1 MQQDYWNNPCHVA
14 ILQVEM
20 TTKLNSNDFFTMKK
34 FIQTLLSL
42 SIFISVPV
50 YADIMLLIHGYL
62 GDAGSW
68 EESGIN
74 SELQQ
79 QGWARAGMF
88 QGSALGPQLFVTE
101 NNNAKNQVYVAT
113 LPSQTPVI
121 VQADILKNI
130 IDSIQQRHKN
140 EKFILVGHSAGG
152 VVARM
157 ALIRHQLQNIKALI
171 TIAAPHIGTGRAD
184 QALDITANHGPF
196 NMVKSFVGGSGY
208 DALKHSRGLMVDLRY
223 PQPGNL
229 LYWLNSQ
236 PHPDIFYASIIR
248 LNNNGQTGDYYVP
261 GFSQN
266 MNNVPALQGRSS
278 TFTTPSSHFLVRQDA
293 DTIISIIKH
302 FK

>member
-1 MQQDYWNNPCHVA
+1 M
-14 ILQVEM
+14 M
-20 TTKLNSNDFFTMKK
+20 K

-42 SIFISVPV
+42 SIFISMPV

-62 GDAGSW
+62 GDADSW
-68 EESGIN
+68 EKSGIN
-74 SELQQ
+74 SELHQ
-79 QGWARAGMF
+79 QGWTRTGVF
-88 QGSALGPQLFVTE
+88 LGSALGPQLLVADS
-101 NNNAKNQVYVAT
+101 NNAKNLVYVAT
-113 LPSQTPVI
+113 LPSMAPVI

-130 IDSIQQRHKN
+130 IDIIRQYHN
-140 EKFILVGHSAGG
+140 DEEIILVGHSAGG

-171 TIAAPHIGTGRAD
+171 TIATPHIGTGRAD

-196 NMVKSFVGGSGY
+196 NMVKSFVGGSDY
-208 DALKHSRGLMVDLRY
+208 DALKHSRDLMFDLKH

-236 PHPDIFYASIIR
+236 PHPDIHYASIIR

-278 TFTTPSSHFLVRQDA
+278 TFTTPTSHFLTSQDA
-293 DTIISIIKH
+293 DTILSIIKH
-302 FK
+302 F